1 MNTLGTLEQI
11 LVRDYGVTAAQ
22 VTSDATLE
30 SLGLDSLSM
39 LELMFK
45 IEDRYGLKIT
55 EDMPTDMQTV
65 GDVVVFVDRLIT
77 RKPELAALTA
87 RLP

>member
-1 MNTLGTLEQI
+1 MNTLCTLEQI
-11 LVRDYGVTAAQ
+11 LVRDYGVAAAQ
-22 VTSDATLE
+22 VTPEATLE

-45 IEDRYGLKIT
+45 IEDHYGLKIT
-55 EDMPTDMQTV
+55 EDLPADMQTV

>member
-11 LVRDYGVTAAQ
+11 LVRDYGVAAGQ

-45 IEDRYGLKIT
+45 IEDRYGFKIT
-55 EDMPTDMQTV
+55 EDMPADLRTV
-65 GDVVVFVDRLIT
+65 GDVVVFIDGLIV
-77 RKPELAALTA
+77 RRPELAAAAA
-87 RLP
+87 RSS

>member
-1 MNTLGTLEQI
+1 MNTLCTLEQI
-11 LVRDYGVTAAQ
+11 LVRDYGVAANQ
-22 VTSDATLE
+22 VTPDATLE

-65 GDVVVFVDRLIT
+65 GDVVVFVDGLIT
-77 RKPELAALTA
+77 RKPEPAVLSA
-87 RLP
+87 RPP

>member
-1 MNTLGTLEQI
+1 MNTLCALEQI
-11 LVRDYGVTAAQ
+11 LVRDYGVTAGQ
-22 VTSDATLE
+22 VRSDATLE

-55 EDMPTDMQTV
+55 EDMPTDLQTI
-65 GDVVVFVDRLIT
+65 GDVVVFVDGLLA
-77 RKPELAALTA
+77 RKPELAGLST

>member
-1 MNTLGTLEQI
+1 MNTLCTLEQI
-11 LVRDYGVTAAQ
+11 LVRDYGVAANQ
-22 VTSDATLE
+22 VTPDATLE

-65 GDVVVFVDRLIT
+65 GDVVVFVDGLIT
-77 RKPELAALTA
+77 RKPELAALSA
-87 RLP
+87 RPR

>member
-1 MNTLGTLEQI
+1 MNTLCTLEQI
-11 LVRDYGVTAAQ
+11 LVRDYGVAASQ

-65 GDVVVFVDRLIT
+65 GDVVVFVDGLIT
-77 RKPELAALTA
+77 RKPELAALSA
-87 RLP
+87 RPP